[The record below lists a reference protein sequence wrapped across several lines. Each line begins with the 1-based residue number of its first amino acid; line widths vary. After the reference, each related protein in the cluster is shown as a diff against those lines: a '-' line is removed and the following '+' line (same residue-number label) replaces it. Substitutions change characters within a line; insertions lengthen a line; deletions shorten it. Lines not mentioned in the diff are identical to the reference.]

1 MILDDSRWF
10 SMILD
15 DDSDDSDDSDDTDA
29 SARSFWNIQEWM
41 EEKQEA
47 SVRLG

>member
-15 DDSDDSDDSDDTDA
+15 DDSDDSDDTDA